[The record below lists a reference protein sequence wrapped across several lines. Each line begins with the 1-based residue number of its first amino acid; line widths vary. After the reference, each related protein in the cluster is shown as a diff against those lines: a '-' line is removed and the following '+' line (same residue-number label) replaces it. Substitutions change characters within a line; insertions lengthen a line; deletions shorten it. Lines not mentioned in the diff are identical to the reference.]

1 MSTTASALLLPIV
14 SVGKIFSRLHQ
25 NNLPLEHS
33 FMGDTALSILS
44 GENFEILCIQHNCS
58 HGAAYGMEQG
68 LGVGGVLFS
77 DRKSVV

>member
-1 MSTTASALLLPIV
+1 
-14 SVGKIFSRLHQ
+14 
-25 NNLPLEHS
+25 
-33 FMGDTALSILS
+33 MGDTALSILS

-77 DRKSVV
+77 IEGQGNWSLPQGMYPHKL